1 MKIIIL
7 LIALLVSPINSGL
20 SQGAHLAMPH
30 THQVE
35 KLEKIGHLSRKV
47 LQYVK

>member
-7 LIALLVSPINSGL
+7 LIALLVSPLNSGL

-35 KLEKIGHLSRKV
+35 KVEKIGQMAKKV